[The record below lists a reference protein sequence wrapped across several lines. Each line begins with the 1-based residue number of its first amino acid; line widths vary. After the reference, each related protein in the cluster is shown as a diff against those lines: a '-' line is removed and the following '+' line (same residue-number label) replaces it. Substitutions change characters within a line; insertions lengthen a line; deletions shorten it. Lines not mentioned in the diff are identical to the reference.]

1 MKYRCE
7 GCMIWCEV
15 SWLDD
20 KCAFKPR
27 VCLAE
32 FKNLTSDWK
41 EVDEDGNTKEEKKN
55 ETI

>member
-32 FKNLTSDWK
+32 FKNLTPDWK
-41 EVDEDGNTKEEKKN
+41 EVDEDGNTKEEK
-55 ETI
+55 I